1 MKILVAGGAGFIGS
15 HLCDRLLERNH
26 QVVILDNL
34 HTGSLENIE
43 HLLARRDVEFI
54 QGDVAEPINI
64 EVDGIFNL
72 ASPASPI
79 HYQSDPVSTIRSNV
93 IGSYNLLELATKLQ
107 VRIIQASTSEVYG
120 DPLESPQRESY
131 WGNVNP
137 IGIRSCYDEGKR
149 AAETLFFDFHRQY
162 NTNIGVARIFNT
174 YGPRMRFDD
183 GRVVSNFI
191 FQALQNRSLTI
202 YGDGTQTRSF
212 CYVSDLVSGL
222 ILLFEKDECS
232 GPINFGNPSPVSMTE
247 LANVVMHLTLSK
259 SKIVMLPLPEDDPK
273 RREPSIDRARDELG
287 WAPLV
292 DLDDGIKFTV
302 ANFESRLW

>member
-1 MKILVAGGAGFIGS
+1 
-15 HLCDRLLERNH
+15 
-26 QVVILDNL
+26 
-34 HTGSLENIE
+34 
-43 HLLARRDVEFI
+43 
-54 QGDVAEPINI
+54 
-64 EVDGIFNL
+64 
-72 ASPASPI
+72 
-79 HYQSDPVSTIRSNV
+79 
-93 IGSYNLLELATKLQ
+93 
-107 VRIIQASTSEVYG
+107 
-120 DPLESPQRESY
+120 
-131 WGNVNP
+131 
-137 IGIRSCYDEGKR
+137 
-149 AAETLFFDFHRQY
+149 
-162 NTNIGVARIFNT
+162 
-174 YGPRMRFDD
+174 MRFDD

-247 LANVVMHLTLSK
+247 LANVVMNLTLSK
-259 SKIVMLPLPEDDPK
+259 SKLEMLPLPEDDPK